1 MKSNKELNHKKIAVV
16 IPAYKVSA
24 NINSVIENIG
34 KDVKV
39 IVVVDDG
46 CPEKSGE
53 VALSNNKRKVILVK
67 HLKNQGV
74 GSAMV
79 TGYRVAMK
87 NKADIIVKV
96 DGDGQI
102 NPQLIP
108 DLIKP
113 ILLGKAEY
121 SKGNRFKN
129 PETIIRMPKIR
140 ILGNLALS
148 FFAKISTGYWEVFD
162 PNNGFTAISVKCLK
176 EIDLSKISEDY
187 FFETDML
194 FRLNLLGARIFQ
206 FPMNAVYEQEKSNLS
221 ILKSIPIFSFKHL
234 KNFVKRM
241 IYTYYVKDFNMGSI
255 ELPASLILLISA
267 ISLAITNLIQSS
279 RTGEYTS
286 TSTLILIAMLFLSGL
301 QIFLSF
307 LSIDMNSNNLKYNRT
322 FE

>member
-113 ILLGKAEY
+113 I
-121 SKGNRFKN
+121 
-129 PETIIRMPKIR
+129 
-140 ILGNLALS
+140 
-148 FFAKISTGYWEVFD
+148 
-162 PNNGFTAISVKCLK
+162 
-176 EIDLSKISEDY
+176 
-187 FFETDML
+187 
-194 FRLNLLGARIFQ
+194 
-206 FPMNAVYEQEKSNLS
+206 
-221 ILKSIPIFSFKHL
+221 
-234 KNFVKRM
+234 
-241 IYTYYVKDFNMGSI
+241 
-255 ELPASLILLISA
+255 
-267 ISLAITNLIQSS
+267 
-279 RTGEYTS
+279 
-286 TSTLILIAMLFLSGL
+286 FL
-301 QIFLSF
+301 
-307 LSIDMNSNNLKYNRT
+307 
-322 FE
+322 